1 MFTITYQV
9 PYNNCE
15 WRTQQFKTITEAQN
29 MIAFYLSCGSP
40 AKLV

>member
-15 WRTQQFKTITEAQN
+15 WRTQSFKTLAEAES
-29 MIAFYLSCGSP
+29 MIAFYRSFGSP
-40 AKLV
+40 AKLF